1 MNSQCRD
8 TYLTCGLGSPLR
20 SKVTAVDRRMPQY
33 VRWHVMH
40 VAEPDIDIKT
50 GKKAMI
56 VGRRQTP
63 AGS

>member
-1 MNSQCRD
+1 M
-8 TYLTCGLGSPLR
+8 
-20 SKVTAVDRRMPQY
+20 TAVDRRMPQY

-56 VGRRQTP
+56 VGRIQVSGVRRRVTKP
-63 AGS
+63 ML